1 MMKWSKVIGV
11 WFCFIPLAILNGG
24 LREYVWHRFLSESTA
39 LALSGVLLAGL
50 IYVVTFLLLP
60 PIKDLTKKDCILVGG
75 LWMCLTV
82 CFEFGLGLSS
92 GSSWKELCQAYNPM
106 TGNLWILVLLSTLC
120 SPMLVYKN
128 FKK

>member
-11 WFCFIPLAILNGG
+11 WYCFIPLAILNGG

-60 PIKDLTKKDCILVGG
+60 PIKDLTKKIVFL
-75 LWMCLTV
+75 
-82 CFEFGLGLSS
+82 
-92 GSSWKELCQAYNPM
+92 
-106 TGNLWILVLLSTLC
+106 
-120 SPMLVYKN
+120 
-128 FKK
+128 

>member
-1 MMKWSKVIGV
+1 MKCSKLIGK
-11 WFCFIPLAILNGG
+11 WCSFIPLAILNGG
-24 LREYVWHRFLSESTA
+24 LREYVWHRFLSESVA

-60 PIKDLTKKDCILVGG
+60 RIKDLTKKDCILVGG

-106 TGNLWILVLLSTLC
+106 TGNLWVLVLLSTFY
-120 SPMLVYKN
+120 SPMLVYKDL
-128 FKK
+128 KK